1 MVPLLE
7 IGGHELLNEQKA
19 EWSDLMK
26 FELTEEQNLIRDM
39 VREFAETEVAP
50 SAQDRDE
57 EERFD
62 RELMFNRLAELGLT
76 GIVFPEE
83 YNGAGADYI
92 SYAIAVEELSR
103 VCASTGVTLSA
114 HLSLCANPIYL
125 FGTEEQKQQFL
136 SPLASGEKMGA
147 FGLTEP
153 SAGSDAGG
161 TKTTAVFDGEQ
172 WILNGTK
179 IFITNAGDAEVYV
192 VLART
197 DKEAKKH
204 YGISAFI
211 VEKDTPGFTFG
222 KKEKKMGIRSSP
234 TMELV
239 FENCR
244 IPKENLL
251 GEEGQGFKVAM
262 KTLDGGRIGIAA
274 QALGIAQGAL
284 DQAVSYAKERK
295 QFDKPIA
302 AFQGVQ
308 FQLADMATQITA
320 ARFLVYNA
328 AYRASAGLSYS
339 QDSAM
344 AKLMA
349 SETAMR
355 VTTQAV
361 QILGGYGYTREFP
374 VERMMRDAK
383 ITEIY
388 EGTSE
393 VQRIVIGAN
402 LTR

>member
-1 MVPLLE
+1 M
-7 IGGHELLNEQKA
+7 N
-19 EWSDLMK
+19 
-26 FELTEEQNLIRDM
+26 FELTEEQNLIREM
-39 VREFAETEVAP
+39 VRGFAEAEVAP
-50 SAQDRDE
+50 SATQRDEDEHFDRD
-57 EERFD
+57 
-62 RELMFNRLAELGLT
+62 LMFARLADLGLT

-83 YNGAGADYI
+83 YGGAGADYL

-114 HLSLCANPIYL
+114 HLSLGSNPIYL
-125 FGTEEQKQQFL
+125 FGTEQQKKQFL
-136 SPLASGEKMGA
+136 TPLAQGEAMGA

-161 TKTTAVFDGEQ
+161 TRTFAVRDGND
-172 WILNGTK
+172 WIVNGSK
-179 IFITNAGDAEVYV
+179 IFITNAGEAEIYV
-192 VLART
+192 IFART
-197 DKEAKKH
+197 DKAAEKH
-204 YGISAFI
+204 HGISAFV
-211 VEKDTPGFTFG
+211 VEKGTPGFTFG

-244 IPKENLL
+244 IPHENML
-251 GEEGQGFKVAM
+251 GEEGKGFKVAM
-262 KTLDGGRIGIAA
+262 KTLDGGRIGIAS

-284 DQAVSYAKERK
+284 DATTDYVKERQ
-295 QFDKPIA
+295 QFNKPLN

-308 FQLADMATQITA
+308 FQLADMATQVEA
-320 ARFLVYNA
+320 ARLLVYNA

-339 QDSAM
+339 QESAM
-344 AKLMA
+344 AKLFA

-361 QILGGYGYTREFP
+361 QLHGGYGYTREFP

-393 VQRIVIGAN
+393 IQRIVIGAA

>member
-1 MVPLLE
+1 M
-7 IGGHELLNEQKA
+7 NFQ
-19 EWSDLMK
+19 
-26 FELTEEQNLIRDM
+26 LTEEQSLIRDM
-39 VREFAETEVAP
+39 VRTFAVTEVAP
-50 SAQDRDE
+50 SAKERDE

-62 RELMFNRLAELGLT
+62 RALMYDKLGELGLT

-83 YNGAGADYI
+83 YGGAGADYI

-114 HLSLCANPIYL
+114 HLSLCANPIYV
-125 FGTEEQKQQFL
+125 FGTEEQKL
-136 SPLASGEKMGA
+136 KYLRPLAEGSKMGA

-161 TKTTAVFDGEQ
+161 TKTTAVLDGDE
-172 WILNGTK
+172 WVINGSK
-179 IFITNAGDAEVYV
+179 IFITNAGEAETYV
-192 VLART
+192 VFART
-197 DKEAKKH
+197 DKEAQKH
-204 YGISAFI
+204 HGISAFI
-211 VEKDTPGFTFG
+211 VEKDTPGFSFG
-222 KKEKKMGIRSSP
+222 KKEEKMGIRSSP

-251 GEEGQGFKVAM
+251 GVEGKGFGVAM

-284 DQAVSYAKERK
+284 DAAVEYSKERK
-295 QFDKPIA
+295 QFESPIA

-308 FQLADMATQITA
+308 FQLADMATQVEA
-320 ARFLVYNA
+320 ARMLVYNA
-328 AYRASAGLSYS
+328 AYRASNGLSYS
-339 QDSAM
+339 KESAM

-349 SETAMR
+349 SETAMK
-355 VTTQAV
+355 VATQSV
-361 QILGGYGYTREFP
+361 QIHGGYGYTREFP

-393 VQRIVIGAN
+393 IQRLVIGS
-402 LTR
+402 LLVK

>member
-1 MVPLLE
+1 MR
-7 IGGHELLNEQKA
+7 
-19 EWSDLMK
+19 
-26 FELTEEQNLIRDM
+26 FELTEEQNLLREM
-39 VREFAETEVAP
+39 VRSFAETEVAP
-50 SAQDRDE
+50 SARERDE

-62 RELMFNRLAELGLT
+62 RDLMFGKLAELGLT
-76 GIVFPEE
+76 GIVFPEK
-83 YNGAGADYI
+83 YGGAEADYI

-114 HLSLCANPIYL
+114 HLSLCANPIFL
-125 FGTEEQKQQFL
+125 FGSEEQKKTFL
-136 SPLASGEKMGA
+136 VPLAEGSAMGG

-161 TKTTAVFDGEQ
+161 TKTTAVRDEDA

-179 IFITNAGDAEVYV
+179 IFITNAGEAETYV

-197 DKEAKKH
+197 DKEARKH
-204 YGISAFI
+204 HGISAFI
-211 VEKDTPGFTFG
+211 VEKGTPGFSFG

-244 IPKENLL
+244 IPLGNLL
-251 GEEGQGFKVAM
+251 GEEGHGFKVAM
-262 KTLDGGRIGIAA
+262 KTLDGGRIGIAS

-284 DQAVSYAKERK
+284 EAAVNYTKERK
-295 QFDKPIA
+295 QFDVPIA
-302 AFQGVQ
+302 TFQGVQ
-308 FQLADMATQITA
+308 FQLADMATQVQA
-320 ARFLVYNA
+320 SRLMVYNA
-328 AYRASAGLSYS
+328 AYRASNGLPYG
-339 QDSAM
+339 QESAM

-349 SETAMR
+349 SETAMK

-361 QILGGYGYTREFP
+361 QLLGGYGYTREFP

-393 VQRIVIGAN
+393 IQRLVIGSA

>member
-1 MVPLLE
+1 M
-7 IGGHELLNEQKA
+7 N
-19 EWSDLMK
+19 
-26 FELTEEQNLIRDM
+26 FELTEEQNLIREM
-39 VREFAETEVAP
+39 VRSFAETELAP
-50 SAQDRDE
+50 SARIRDE

-62 RELMFNRLAELGLT
+62 RALMFDRLAELGLT

-83 YNGAGADYI
+83 YGGAGADYI

-114 HLSLCANPIYL
+114 HLSLAANPIYL

-136 SPLASGEKMGA
+136 NPLAVGEKIGA

-161 TKTTAVFDGEQ
+161 TKTTAIRHDDE
-172 WILNGTK
+172 WILNGSK
-179 IFITNAGDAEVYV
+179 IFITNGGEAEIYV

-197 DKEAKKH
+197 DKEAEKH
-204 YGISAFI
+204 HGISAFI
-211 VEKDTPGFTFG
+211 VEKGTPGFSFG
-222 KKEKKMGIRSSP
+222 KKEQKLGIRSSP
-234 TMELV
+234 TLELI
-239 FENCR
+239 FEDCR
-244 IPKENLL
+244 IPANNIL
-251 GEEGQGFKVAM
+251 GEEGAGFKVAM
-262 KTLDGGRIGIAA
+262 KTLDGGRIGIAS

-284 DQAVSYAKERK
+284 DEAVKYSKERK
-295 QFDKPIA
+295 QFDTSIA
-302 AFQGVQ
+302 RFQGVQ
-308 FQLADMATQITA
+308 FQLADMATQTCSS
-320 ARFLVYNA
+320 RFLVYNA

-339 QDSAM
+339 LESAM

-393 VQRIVIGAN
+393 IQRIVIGTA